1 MLSKKMTAPELLKA
15 EMPLVRLVER
25 NLIGYGY
32 IKGTPEWF
40 QAFGTE
46 LAYYRQFGNGNYGE
60 NHAY

>member
-32 IKGTPEWF
+32 IKG
-40 QAFGTE
+40 
-46 LAYYRQFGNGNYGE
+46 NYGE

>member
-1 MLSKKMTAPELLKA
+1 MSKKKLTAPELLKA

-32 IKGTPEWF
+32 LKGTPEWF

-46 LAYYRQFGNGNYGE
+46 LAYYRQFGNGRYE
-60 NHAY
+60 